1 MAAKGKP
8 AGGKVLKKGIGAR
21 MPVKR
26 SINLVLVDENKI
38 NPLEAV
44 LGIILIVALQYLED
58 VIAFIW
64 RLTST
69 ASAQS
74 PLTDTML
81 KITGV
86 ALITELTVLISSDAG
101 NSSLG
106 KAVEILGNAAILFLA
121 IPLFETF
128 LTMIQEMMG
137 LL

>member
-1 MAAKGKP
+1 MEAFWKAVAVIILTVILGVTI
-8 AGGKVLKKGIGAR
+8 GKVEKDIS
-21 MPVKR
+21 V
-26 SINLVLVDENKI
+26 VLSV
-38 NPLEAV
+38 AACC
-44 LGIILIVALQYLED
+44 IILIVALQYLEN

-64 RLTST
+64 RLSST
-69 ASAQS
+69 AAAQS
-74 PLTDTML
+74 PLTETLL

>member
-1 MAAKGKP
+1 MEAFWKAVAVIILTVILGVTI
-8 AGGKVLKKGIGAR
+8 GKVEKDIS
-21 MPVKR
+21 V
-26 SINLVLVDENKI
+26 VLSV
-38 NPLEAV
+38 AACC
-44 LGIILIVALQYLED
+44 IILIVALQYLED
-58 VIAFIW
+58 VIVFIW

-69 ASAQS
+69 ASAHS

>member
-1 MAAKGKP
+1 MEAFWKAVAVIILTVILGVTIGKAEKDISVVLSVAACC
-8 AGGKVLKKGIGAR
+8 
-21 MPVKR
+21 
-26 SINLVLVDENKI
+26 
-38 NPLEAV
+38 
-44 LGIILIVALQYLED
+44 IILIVALQYLED

-69 ASAQS
+69 ASAHS

>member
-1 MAAKGKP
+1 MEAFWKAVAVIILTVILGVTI
-8 AGGKVLKKGIGAR
+8 GKVEKDIS
-21 MPVKR
+21 V
-26 SINLVLVDENKI
+26 VLSV
-38 NPLEAV
+38 AACC
-44 LGIILIVALQYLED
+44 IILIVALQYLED

-69 ASAQS
+69 AAAQN